1 LASGLNGSKFDYSG
15 LKSGVSTN
23 VPIEIVVNGEKRIAH
38 EGQTILGLLQE
49 LGLEP
54 ARVAVEYD
62 RRIVKQVL
70 WQETVLRPGSQLE
83 IVQFVGGG

>member
-1 LASGLNGSKFDYSG
+1 M
-15 LKSGVSTN
+15 
-23 VPIEIVVNGEKRIAH
+23 EIVVNGETRIAP
-38 EGQTILGLLQE
+38 EGQTILGLLAE

-62 RRIVKQVL
+62 RRIVKQGL
-70 WQETVLRPGSQLE
+70 WQETVLRPGSQVE